1 MTTKR
6 VDYWSPSANA
16 PDAIEDAKAAAHD
29 EGFAVR
35 TVALVKWEPRENRT
49 GWRVTLVLRVPEA

>member
-16 PDAIEDAKAAAHD
+16 PDAVADAIAAAHD
-29 EGFAVR
+29 EGFAVA
-35 TVALVKWEPRENRT
+35 TVALVKWEQRGQRN
-49 GWRVTLVLRVPEA
+49 GWRVTLVLRVPG